1 MTDDRD
7 LRLGELMADAVAAFH
22 DGRTAD
28 VDRILDAAGD
38 DRAELLDMVELALTL
53 EGPIQPTADRIAAI
67 ADDPV
72 FAPRAWPQILQE
84 ARHEQGLQRA
94 TVIERLAATLGLTAP
109 AAQAQL
115 RVRYHELETGQIP
128 PAGVTDA
135 LLDALGDAL
144 GGIRDLLAAT
154 RLTPTG
160 PLNPAVSFNRDGF
173 DDLSAIAV
181 EHQLMAMDIPEP
193 TPDEQ
198 RVDELFGL

>member
-7 LRLGELMADAVAAFH
+7 LRLGELMADAVAAFRE
-22 DGRTAD
+22 GRSAD
-28 VDRILDAAGD
+28 VDGILDAAGD
-38 DRAELLDMVELALTL
+38 DRSELLDMVELALAL
-53 EGPIQPTADRIAAI
+53 EGPRQPTPERIAAI

-72 FAPRAWPQILQE
+72 FAPRAWPQILEE
-84 ARHEQGLQRA
+84 ARHAQGLQRA
-94 TVIERLAATLGLTAP
+94 TVIERLAHALGLTSP

-128 PAGVTDA
+128 PTGVTDA

-144 GGIRDLLAAT
+144 GGIRSLLDAT

-173 DDLSAIAV
+173 EDLSAIAV
-181 EHQLMAMDIPEP
+181 EHQLLAFDAPEP

-198 RVDELFGL
+198 RVDRLFGL